1 MKNTELLFDTLGEID
16 PGLLPIDETETE
28 PEVGSAGSRAGLRR
42 RRWEVVLAAAA
53 VAVFFL
59 ASTAAGVI
67 AVRFRVS
74 VADPASVSE
83 EAEDGGEGV
92 IGRLRELFTVWI
104 EGWNG
109 AFVTL
114 PDGVLE
120 TLEGLAVS
128 DPDRSEKV
136 YLGEDGSVYDSRT
149 PEEREKAGESLLFG
163 SWEDAADFL
172 GCGMLTS
179 PLLSGAGDGEKIELG
194 YNNGDE
200 AHRGIRSVHLWNT
213 VIRSGARCMTS
224 VVIPLN
230 RESVEAYSGGHSTN
244 APDARTGE
252 PGEWVSG
259 QGFDVLLMSYR
270 VGRDMFV
277 SAQFEHG
284 GIIYRVIVV
293 HPSYDTAK
301 EKVTEIVESMR

>member
-1 MKNTELLFDTLGEID
+1 MKNTELLFDALGEID
-16 PGLLPIDETETE
+16 PGLLPIEGTE
-28 PEVGSAGSRAGLRR
+28 PENEDFSKVRR
-42 RRWEVVLAAAA
+42 TRTIIRIRTALTAAA

-67 AVRFRVS
+67 AARFRVS

-83 EAEDGGEGV
+83 EAEEGGEGV

-104 EGWNG
+104 EDWNG

-149 PEEREKAGESLLFG
+149 PEEREKAGESLLFD

-259 QGFDVLLMSYR
+259 QGFDVLLMPYR

-284 GIIYRVIVV
+284 GILYRVIVS

-301 EKVTEIVESMR
+301 EMVTEIVESMR